1 MMSNNA
7 GSAMTAQEAASDAG
21 GSALDR
27 RARPHGP
34 LRRALR
40 NTLHFLSYHFVLS
53 RPKTQVARA
62 AGFRLT
68 VPPTVFHPGYFIS
81 SEAYAKFVDGLDLS
95 GKTVVDVGTG
105 SGIIALA
112 AARAGAQ
119 MVIATDINP
128 NAALAAAENGKAN
141 GLKEKVRGLCCN
153 LLEAIDPKP
162 VFDVIMSS
170 PPKHAGDPK
179 DLADAGWHAGAGNKN
194 ILNLFEQ
201 ARERLKPGGRI
212 YLMLSS
218 DFDLDMYGK
227 AIAKAGFKARLAFEH
242 SIMFESFP
250 LYELTL

>member
-1 MMSNNA
+1 MSNSSESVA
-7 GSAMTAQEAASDAG
+7 IPRETATGVQRT
-21 GSALDR
+21 ALDR
-27 RARPHGP
+27 PGRSHGP

-40 NTLHFLSYHFVLS
+40 NTLHYLSYHFVLS
-53 RPKTQVARA
+53 RPKTQVSRV

-81 SEAYAKFVDGLDLS
+81 SEAFAKFVDRLDLS

-105 SGIIALA
+105 TGIIALA
-112 AARAGAQ
+112 AARAGAET
-119 MVIATDINP
+119 VIATDINP
-128 NAALAAAENGKAN
+128 NAAVAAQENGHAN
-141 GLKEKVRGLCCN
+141 GLGEKVRGLCCN
-153 LLEAIDPKP
+153 LLEAIEPNP

-170 PPKHAGDPK
+170 PPKHAGEPK

-201 ARERLKPGGRI
+201 ARQRLKPGGRV
-212 YLMLSS
+212 YLMISS
-218 DFDLDMYGK
+218 DSDLDMYGK

-250 LYELTL
+250 LYELTQ

>member
-1 MMSNNA
+1 MSNSPS
-7 GSAMTAQEAASDAG
+7 SAITVQDQVIDSQRN
-21 GSALDR
+21 ALDR
-27 RARPHGP
+27 PGRSHGP
-34 LRRALR
+34 LRKALR
-40 NTLHFLSYHFVLS
+40 NTLHYLSYHFVLS
-53 RPKTQVARA
+53 RPKTQVSRV

-81 SEAYAKFVDGLDLS
+81 SEAFAKFVDGLDLS

-112 AARAGAQ
+112 AARAGADR
-119 MVIATDINP
+119 VIATDINP
-128 NAALAAAENGKAN
+128 NAGFAAAENAKAN
-141 GLKEKVRGLCCN
+141 GLGKKVRGLCCN
-153 LLEAIDPKP
+153 LLEAIEPKP

-170 PPKHAGDPK
+170 PPKHAGEPK

-201 ARERLKPGGRI
+201 ARQRLKPGGRM
-212 YLMLSS
+212 YLMISS
-218 DFDLDMYGK
+218 DSDLDMYGK

-242 SIMFESFP
+242 SIMFEFFP